1 MRTLRLDGNFII
13 ADLLGREVSNMTSS
27 LLFTKPWRTPLGR
40 PVQVI
45 NYLELKQG
53 SGPEEEGEKS
63 GYLPYKV

>member
-1 MRTLRLDGNFII
+1 M
-13 ADLLGREVSNMTSS
+13 SS
-27 LLFTKPWRTPLGR
+27 LLFTKPWCTPLGR